1 MAFNGKYV
9 VESQQN
15 YDEFMKAIG
24 IPADVIERGRDFKFT
39 TEVVQNGND
48 FTWSQIYPGHTK
60 TNKFTVGQESEM
72 ETVSGKK
79 FKAIVHL
86 EGGKLV
92 VDFGK
97 YHHTSEI
104 ANDKLV
110 ETSVAGGITFIRTS
124 KKVA

>member
-1 MAFNGKYV
+1 MAFSGKYE

-24 IPADVIERGRDFKFT
+24 IPDDVIERGRDFKFT

-79 FKAIVHL
+79 FKATVQL

-92 VDFGK
+92 CGFGK
-97 YHHTSEI
+97 YLHTSEI
-104 ANDKLV
+104 ANGKLV
-110 ETSVAGGITFIRTS
+110 ETSVAGGLTFVRTS
-124 KKVA
+124 KRLS